1 MIGAVA
7 LRRLAVGFHFAGE
20 IAQGGLSLRA
30 MLAVFVPIIR
40 PQSEKDADGYEDD
53 FEEQV
58 EERALSAAKAHAR
71 EYRSM
76 ELGAR
81 SGREMVRRDR

>member
-1 MIGAVA
+1 
-7 LRRLAVGFHFAGE
+7 
-20 IAQGGLSLRA
+20 
-30 MLAVFVPIIR
+30 VPAIR
-40 PQSEKDADGYEDD
+40 PQTEKDADGYEED
-53 FEEQV
+53 FEKQV
-58 EERALSAAKAHAR
+58 DERALFAAKTHAR